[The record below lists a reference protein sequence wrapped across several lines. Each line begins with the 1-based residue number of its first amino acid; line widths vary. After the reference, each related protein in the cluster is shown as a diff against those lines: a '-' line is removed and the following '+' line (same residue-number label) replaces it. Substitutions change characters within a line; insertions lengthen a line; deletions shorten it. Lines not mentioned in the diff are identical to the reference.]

1 MNLKSE
7 WRIEHMNKTTRM
19 KPVGKLYQRK
29 DVERLAQDFR
39 AAYPDFKPEICLYTG
54 TGFASF
60 ASEIQESVTLAFKDL
75 PYFPAELQ
83 VPMHVGE
90 FVLGKVSG
98 VQVILVRG
106 KMFLLDGVPAQLI
119 ALPVRLSYLLGCRTL
134 IYTNTTGAINPSFQP
149 GEFAFLT
156 NHINLMAQNPLVGER
171 NGEWGQMF
179 FDMTYPYDAGLRAL
193 GEQVAASQGLKV
205 QEGVYSGVLGPSF
218 ETAAEIQMLARV
230 GGDVV
235 GMSTVME
242 VVAARQLGMKVLG
255 ISFISNMAAG
265 VSAAPVENEDVQR
278 VARTS
283 QETFARLVSGVIA
296 KLRDSPHGM

>member
-1 MNLKSE
+1 
-7 WRIEHMNKTTRM
+7 MNKTPRL

-29 DVERLAQDFR
+29 DVERLALEFQ
-39 AAYPDFKPEICLYTG
+39 AAYPGFRPEICLYTG

-60 ASEIQESVTLAFKDL
+60 ASEIEESVTLAYRDL

-83 VPMHVGE
+83 TPMHVGE

-98 VQVILVRG
+98 APVFLARG

-119 ALPVRLSYLLGCRTL
+119 ALPVRLAYLLGCRTL
-134 IYTNTTGAINPSFQP
+134 IYTNTTGSINPNFHP
-149 GEFAFLT
+149 GEFVFLT

-179 FDMTYPYDAGLRAL
+179 FDMTYPYDVELRAL
-193 GEQVAASQGLKV
+193 GEEVAAGMGIKV

-218 ETAAEIQMLARV
+218 ETAAEIQMMARV

-242 VVAARQLGMKVLG
+242 VIAARQLGMKVLG

-265 VSAAPVENEDVQR
+265 VSSAPVENEDVQR

-283 QETFARLVSGVIA
+283 QDTYARLITAVIA
-296 KLRDSPHGM
+296 KMNSLF

>member
-1 MNLKSE
+1 MNSKLVWKDKN
-7 WRIEHMNKTTRM
+7 MNKTTRM
-19 KPVGKLYQRK
+19 TPVGKLYQRE

-39 AAYPDFKPEICLYTG
+39 KAYPNFAPEICLYTG

-60 ASEIQESVTLAFKDL
+60 AGEMQESVTLAFKDL
-75 PYFPAELQ
+75 PFFPDELQ
-83 VPMHVGE
+83 CPMHVGE

-98 VQVILVRG
+98 VQVLLVRG

-119 ALPVRLSYLLGCRTL
+119 AMPVRLSYLLGCRTL
-134 IYTNTTGAINPSFQP
+134 IYTNTSGSVNPGFKP
-149 GEFAFLT
+149 GEFVFLT

-193 GEQVAASQGLKV
+193 GEQVAAGMGLKV

-230 GGDVV
+230 GGDLV

-265 VSAAPVENEDVQR
+265 VSSALVENEDVQR

-283 QETFARLVSGVIA
+283 QETFARLISGVIE
-296 KLRDSPHGM
+296 KLGEDR